1 MERQG
6 SMVVHHCPCYY
17 VGVPVR
23 VYPLHPGNPVLGNS
37 HRNIH
42 PIPAGIKMEI
52 RDPEKLVDYIT
63 AMHKNPNVLVRI
75 QDDGTIDLMFSEI
88 KRLEPAIESVKCPY
102 CDITIREHQPQLED
116 NIRGLYLR
124 CPECNQRFFVH
135 MFVQF
140 GGTPV

>member
-1 MERQG
+1 
-6 SMVVHHCPCYY
+6 
-17 VGVPVR
+17 
-23 VYPLHPGNPVLGNS
+23 
-37 HRNIH
+37 
-42 PIPAGIKMEI
+42 MEI
-52 RDPEKLVDYIT
+52 RDPKKLVEYIT

-124 CPECNQRFFVH
+124 CPECNQRFFIH
-135 MFVQF
+135 LFVPF
-140 GGTPV
+140 GGTLT